1 MSKTPCFCPS
11 DVGQTQGFTGVGG
24 QGDIPGTSA
33 LGVPGGAAAWDGPRN
48 PPESKPTALG

>member
-24 QGDIPGTSA
+24 QGEIPGTSA